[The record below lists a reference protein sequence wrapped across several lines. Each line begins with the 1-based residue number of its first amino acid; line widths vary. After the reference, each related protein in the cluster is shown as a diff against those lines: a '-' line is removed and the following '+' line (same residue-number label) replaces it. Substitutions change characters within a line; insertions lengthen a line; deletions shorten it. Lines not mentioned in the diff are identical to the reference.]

1 MWIRTTT
8 LINDLRST
16 WRTHNQHPHQNPDEN
31 AGQNADA
38 GYASE
43 AVLVTALLILGA
55 IIVIGII
62 VAKVTSKANE
72 IDLALLV
79 LTTAAP

>member
-1 MWIRTTT
+1 MWTRTAA
-8 LINDLRST
+8 LLNDLRTT
-16 WRTHNQHPHQNPDEN
+16 WRELNENP
-31 AGQNADA
+31 DA

-43 AVLVTALLILGA
+43 AVLVTALLIIGA

-62 VAKVTSKANE
+62 VAKVTSKANQ

-79 LTTAAP
+79 IQTVAR

>member
-1 MWIRTTT
+1 MWTRTTA
-8 LINDLRST
+8 LFNDLRST
-16 WRTHNQHPHQNPDEN
+16 WRKLNENP
-31 AGQNADA
+31 DA

-62 VAKVTSKANE
+62 VAKVTSKANQ
-72 IDLALLV
+72 IDLALLMLQTV
-79 LTTAAP
+79 VP

>member
-1 MWIRTTT
+1 MWT
-8 LINDLRST
+8 RST
-16 WRTHNQHPHQNPDEN
+16 ALRDHLRTSWRELKRNP
-31 AGQNADA
+31 DA

-62 VAKVTSKANE
+62 VAKVTSKANQ

-79 LTTAAP
+79 IQTVAR

>member
-1 MWIRTTT
+1 MWARIAALLDHLRT
-8 LINDLRST
+8 DLRLT
-16 WRTHNQHPHQNPDEN
+16 WRRLNENPD
-31 AGQNADA
+31 G

-62 VAKVTSKANE
+62 VAKVTSKANQ

-79 LTTAAP
+79 IQTVAR

>member
-1 MWIRTTT
+1 MWERTTT
-8 LINDLRST
+8 LLNDLRTT
-16 WRTHNQHPHQNPDEN
+16 WRDLNNNP
-31 AGQNADA
+31 DA

-62 VAKVTSKANE
+62 VAKVTSKANQ

-79 LTTAAP
+79 IQTVAR

>member
-1 MWIRTTT
+1 MWTRTTA
-8 LINDLRST
+8 LLNDLRT
-16 WRTHNQHPHQNPDEN
+16 IWRGLNENP
-31 AGQNADA
+31 DA

-62 VAKVTSKANE
+62 VAKVTSKANQ

-79 LTTAAP
+79 IQNVAR

>member
-1 MWIRTTT
+1 MWARTTA
-8 LINDLRST
+8 LLNDLRTT
-16 WRTHNQHPHQNPDEN
+16 WRDLNENP
-31 AGQNADA
+31 DA

-62 VAKVTSKANE
+62 VAKVTSKANQ

-79 LTTAAP
+79 IQTVAR